1 MKKIENKNNVAQK
14 SEVLLDRFGRPWIPP
29 TEAEIR
35 ESLEEAATFKSC
47 GSWRFDFAIK
57 GGEILT
63 PTGGKKK

>member
-1 MKKIENKNNVAQK
+1 MKKISKNTVAPAK
-14 SEVLLDRFGRPWIPP
+14 VLLDRNGRPWIPP

-35 ESLEEAATFKSC
+35 KGLEEAEAFRSC
-47 GSWRFDFAIK
+47 GSWRFDYALK